1 MDFIVSQKLIQT
13 SLSKSSDCMIEKS
26 IDLSLFVWILHW
38 S

>member
-26 IDLSLFVWILHW
+26 IDLLFVRILHW